1 MKEAL
6 RTHTCGVRLGCLS
19 KMMILKSIES
29 DGTTLGVLIE
39 SKHPAFTITP
49 SCLVKETPR

>member
-6 RTHTCGVRLGCLS
+6 RTHTRGVRLGCLS

-29 DGTTLGVLIE
+29 DGTTLVVLIE